1 MSHPK
6 FTSLREAIGRT
17 LDQLGL
23 GASVATVA
31 IHRAWPELVGEEVA
45 RRSEPGLLKN
55 GRLQVTV
62 TDAVWVQ
69 QLTMLKP
76 KILASLEAHL
86 GSGIVRELFFSVGR
100 PVVPRPGHASVIRA
114 GSSEIDPEVQAR
126 LHEVLRPIQDEE
138 CRGVLAR
145 ILTKAWKAD

>member
-1 MSHPK
+1 MSHPE

-23 GASVATVA
+23 GASAATVA
-31 IHRAWPELVGEEVA
+31 IHRVWSEVVGEEVA
-45 RRSEPGLLKN
+45 RRSQPGLLKN

-62 TDAVWVQ
+62 SDAVWVQ

-76 KILASLEAHL
+76 TILASLEAHL
-86 GSGIVRELFFSVGR
+86 GSGIVRELFFSVGIL
-100 PVVPRPGHASVIRA
+100 VFPRPRHESAFRA

-138 CRGVLAR
+138 CRGVVAR
-145 ILTKAWKAD
+145 ILTKAWKGD